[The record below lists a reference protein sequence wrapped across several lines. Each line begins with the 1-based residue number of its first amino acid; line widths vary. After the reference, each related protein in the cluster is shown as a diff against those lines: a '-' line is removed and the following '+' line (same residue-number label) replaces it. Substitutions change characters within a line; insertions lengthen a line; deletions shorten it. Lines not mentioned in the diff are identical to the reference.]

1 MKQLENIEQKDI
13 IKSVTGKVTKL
24 WEPKTFNGDKGE
36 FTIQGGEIVIDGDTY
51 GLKFFNQKHDSD
63 KLKGQTVTLTS
74 TRGKHGLNGVTL
86 DHESFSTKNGEKVDR
101 DVIKVTATGKVE
113 IGSGGEVQQSESPKP
128 KAIVTD
134 TDPRLALA
142 DIVVMHLYIDGLV
155 RHTYSSRKYDEET
168 LRAYVSSIYIEAN
181 RKGLVF
187 QTGTAKQEEPVYSA
201 EDWASAIVPKGHPK
215 FKELGGKKLGE
226 IGKPALTKLYQY
238 FLESPSD
245 KPFAKCV
252 EQAANDLQLDAPIE
266 EVQDD
271 IPW

>member
-13 IKSVTGKVTKL
+13 IKRVTGKVTKL
-24 WEPKTFNGDKGE
+24 WEPKTFNGPKGE

-51 GLKFFNQKHDSD
+51 GLKFFNQQHDSD
-63 KLKGQTVTLTS
+63 KLKGQTVTLSS
-74 TRGKHGLNGVTL
+74 TRGKDGLKGVTL
-86 DHESFSTKNGEKVDR
+86 DHESFSKKDGEKVDR

-113 IGSGGEVQQSESPKP
+113 IGEGSEDSQHSEAPKA

-134 TDPRLALA
+134 TDPKKAL
-142 DIVVMHLYIDGLV
+142 DSIVEMHLYIDALV
-155 RHTYSSRKYDEET
+155 RHAYSSRKYDEET
-168 LRAYVSSIYIEAN
+168 LRAYVSSVYIEAN

-187 QTGTAKQEEPVYSA
+187 QTGVAQQEEPVYSP

-238 FLESPSD
+238 FLDNPSD

-252 EQAANDLQLDAPIE
+252 EQAANDLSLDAPLE
-266 EVQDD
+266 EQDD
-271 IPW
+271 IEF